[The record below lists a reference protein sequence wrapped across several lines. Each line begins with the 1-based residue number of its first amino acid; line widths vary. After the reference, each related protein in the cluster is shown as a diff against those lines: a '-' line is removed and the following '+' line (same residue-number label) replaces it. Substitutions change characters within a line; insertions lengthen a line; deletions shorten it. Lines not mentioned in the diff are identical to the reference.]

1 MSLDLKII
9 PVEAKR
15 WELQSGF
22 GLQYERD
29 SLMFVGDY
37 RIFEQIQETVPTHP
51 LPEGVKLEVY
61 SEGGIEH
68 RRNDSYGDELT
79 FVLAGDLK
87 KIQWPTTELQP
98 WNRAIKAFIKA
109 LPNDTCVILFWC

>member
-87 KIQWPTTELQP
+87 KSNGRP
-98 WNRAIKAFIKA
+98 
-109 LPNDTCVILFWC
+109 PNFSRGIVPLKLSLKHCRMTPASF